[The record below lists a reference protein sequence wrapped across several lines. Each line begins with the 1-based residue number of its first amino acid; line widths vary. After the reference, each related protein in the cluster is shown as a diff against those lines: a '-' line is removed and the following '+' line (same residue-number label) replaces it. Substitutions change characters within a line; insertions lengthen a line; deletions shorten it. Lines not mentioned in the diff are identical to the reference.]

1 MSWAGHDG
9 RQRHITRPD
18 RRVTSMTE
26 ARPAT
31 VGPAAKRARMPSWRG
46 SPQPPVASDSYHA
59 LDRDSSAA
67 GRRAGHVRLEP
78 APGRYAAG
86 MTAAPARHRDNGV
99 DATAGATAHARQAGD
114 ELAARRR
121 RAPRWTP
128 AGISLIY
135 LSPPRAALSD

>member
-18 RRVTSMTE
+18 RRVMSMTE

-31 VGPAAKRARMPSWRG
+31 VRPAAERARMPSSRG
-46 SPQPPVASDSYHA
+46 SPQLSVASDSYHA
-59 LDRDSSAA
+59 LHRDSSAA

-86 MTAAPARHRDNGV
+86 MTAAPAPHRDNGV
-99 DATAGATAHARQAGD
+99 DPTAGAAAPAAQARD
-114 ELAARRR
+114 
-121 RAPRWTP
+121 
-128 AGISLIY
+128 Y
-135 LSPPRAALSD
+135 LPPRPPPPLPHPLAALSLLSLPPPP